1 MTRSLDVLVLES
13 HPHAGDEAVA
23 RLEAAGHSVHRCHEA
38 GSETSFPCVGL
49 TDATRCPITDG
60 VDVAVDVR
68 RFGARDATAFE
79 EGVGC
84 ALRAAVP
91 VVEVGGGDGFGGA
104 SHFGAWTFAA
114 EVDDLPAAC
123 EITADARF
131 SALEAAIS
139 EQVAHLAGARGV
151 DTSLLSCAVTRRG
164 RGVRIVLAGPRVT
177 PVLQQA
183 FSVLAFGVVRDTT
196 RVPHEEISIAYATV
210 ASPG

>member
-23 RLEAAGHSVHRCHEA
+23 RLEAAGHAVHRCHEA
-38 GSETSFPCVGL
+38 GSSDSFPCAGL
-49 TDATRCPITDG
+49 TDAATCPLTDG

-68 RFGARDATAFE
+68 GAGAADATAFE
-79 EGVGC
+79 DGVGC
-84 ALRAAVP
+84 ALRAGVP
-91 VVEVGGGDGFGGA
+91 VVEVGTGGD
-104 SHFGAWTFAA
+104 SPFGAWTFAA
-114 EVDDLPAAC
+114 AVDDLPAAC
-123 EITADARF
+123 EVTADARF
-131 SALEAAIS
+131 QALEAAIS

-151 DTSLLSCAVTRRG
+151 DTSLLSCAVSRRG
-164 RGVRIVLAGPRVT
+164 RGVRIVLSGPRVT

-210 ASPG
+210 APPG